1 MASPRGVTRLWL
13 TLPPGHFFMTHTAL
27 PYHLY
32 VNVRNSYLGP
42 TMPKGI
48 TKGIWHG
55 IHSRE
60 GQMLMCHVL
69 LETGAH
75 WSGIPLHAISA
86 SDNFFDADQI
96 APWYAMGN
104 TIIATQ
110 LPYLEGLS
118 TVCRH
123 NHSVRHGRHTG
134 IMIDWSDGFSR
145 YPQEHKPLN
154 LIATDPGPF
163 IVMPNNYITLTDKH
177 FTHDNKDEELK
188 HYKRNEQIFWEHSN
202 NNDTPSA
209 F

>member
-1 MASPRGVTRLWL
+1 MPEGV
-13 TLPPGHFFMTHTAL
+13 
-27 PYHLY
+27 
-32 VNVRNSYLGP
+32 
-42 TMPKGI
+42 

-75 WSGIPLHAISA
+75 WSGIPLHALST
-86 SDNFFDADQI
+86 SDNFFEPNEI

-104 TIIATQ
+104 NITATH
-110 LPYLEGLS
+110 LSYLEGLTS
-118 TVCRH
+118 ICRH
-123 NHSVRHGRHTG
+123 NWAVRFGRHTG

-163 IVMPNNYITLTDKH
+163 IIMPNNYVTLSDKH
-177 FTHDNKDEELK
+177 FTHSNKHEELK
-188 HYKRNEQIFWEHSN
+188 HYKRNEEVYWEYG
-202 NNDTPSA
+202 NDHNSPST